1 MYVATY
7 RLDTCV
13 YVSDPVQLFSVVV
26 KVSKGILSCPE
37 IQVCP
42 FSEQNGRSRPGIY
55 TKYTGHVRVM

>member
-13 YVSDPVQLFSVVV
+13 YVSDPVQLLSVVV
-26 KVSKGILSCPE
+26 KVSEGILGCPE
-37 IQVCP
+37 IQVCT

-55 TKYTGHVRVM
+55 WSCESHVTVM